1 MKGGKALPPGPGDT
15 AREWCEPAAT
25 VTSVTAGV
33 QASLLVLALSA
44 YRLGGGERSPEK
56 ALQGL
61 GSALCLKKKKKN
73 TMQPLKAKLLF
84 MHN

>member
-1 MKGGKALPPGPGDT
+1 MEGMKGGKALPPGPGDT

-44 YRLGGGERSPEK
+44 YRLGGVGGSVLPRKPSRAW
-56 ALQGL
+56 ALP
-61 GSALCLKKKKKN
+61 SV
-73 TMQPLKAKLLF
+73 
-84 MHN
+84 

>member
-1 MKGGKALPPGPGDT
+1 MEGMKGGKALPPGPGDT

-44 YRLGGGERSPEK
+44 YRLGGGERSP
-56 ALQGL
+56 
-61 GSALCLKKKKKN
+61 
-73 TMQPLKAKLLF
+73 
-84 MHN
+84 